1 MRRRRPSVQGLAP
14 LFGLVVLVALVI
26 LVSSPTHRA
35 FYLGIGAERLPTRP
49 FPLPP
54 LPGLMRTDVPVMAPV
69 AVKRR
74 MLSPDADGKL
84 LVPVADEIP
93 SRLPAPGVPKGW
105 EVKEFAGKADV
116 ELVRAEGGAAI
127 RLRSDATSFLLYRDV
142 VVDVER
148 APMLSWSWKAVRLPS
163 RGDVRHG
170 PTDDQAAQLYVVFPR
185 WPAATLNS
193 DVVGYVWDTTAPV
206 GSVVTSAK
214 APNVKIIVVESGTA
228 QVGSWVHYQRNVH
241 DDYVTLFKTRPP
253 RVGMVAFMTDA
264 NDTSSTGEA
273 WMGEV
278 QFAPR
283 ALDGRKSPTSM
294 LR

>member
-1 MRRRRPSVQGLAP
+1 VRRRWPRGNTLA
-14 LFGLVVLVALVI
+14 LLLALVVITALIIIVA
-26 LVSSPTHRA
+26 SPVHRA
-35 FYLGIGAERLPTRP
+35 YYLGFGTERITARA

-54 LPGLMRTDVPVMAPV
+54 LPGLARTDAPAMAPLTS
-69 AVKRR
+69 KRR
-74 MLSPDADGKL
+74 LLSPDADGRL

-93 SRLPAPGVPKGW
+93 SRLPAPGVPRGW
-105 EVKEFAGKADV
+105 AVKEFVGKADV
-116 ELVRAEGGAAI
+116 ELVRAERGAAI
-127 RLRSDATSFLLYRDV
+127 RLRSDGTSFLLYRDV

-148 APMLSWSWKAVRLPS
+148 APMLSWSWKAIRLPS

-170 PTDDQAAQLYVVFPR
+170 QTDDQAAQLYVVFPR
-185 WPAATLNS
+185 WPATTLNS
-193 DVVGYVWDTTAPV
+193 DVIGYVWDTTAPA

-214 APNVKIIVVESGTA
+214 APNVKIIVVESGLVH
-228 QVGSWVHYQRNVH
+228 VGTWLHYQRNVH
-241 DDYVTLFKTRPP
+241 DDYVALFKTKPP
-253 RVGMVAFMTDA
+253 RAGMVAFMTDA
-264 NDTSSTGEA
+264 NDTGSTAEA

>member
-1 MRRRRPSVQGLAP
+1 MRRRRPSVQGLAA

-74 MLSPDADGKL
+74 MLSPDAEGKL
-84 LVPVADEIP
+84 LVPVADEGA
-93 SRLPAPGVPKGW
+93 RFCRDDHA
-105 EVKEFAGKADV
+105 E
-116 ELVRAEGGAAI
+116 AEGGAAI

-264 NDTSSTGEA
+264 NDTSSAAEA

-283 ALDGRKSPTSM
+283 ALDGR
-294 LR
+294 

>member
-1 MRRRRPSVQGLAP
+1 MRRRRPSVQGLAA

-74 MLSPDADGKL
+74 MLSPDAEGKL

-105 EVKEFAGKADV
+105 EVKEF
-116 ELVRAEGGAAI
+116 
-127 RLRSDATSFLLYRDV
+127 ATSFLLYRDV

-185 WPAATLNS
+185 WPAVTLNS

-253 RVGMVAFMTDA
+253 RVGIVAFMTDA
-264 NDTSSTGEA
+264 NDTSSAAEA